1 MPVETDLERLNKRL
15 DQPLPDLSSLRAS
28 DDASAAV
35 QKTPNRVTLD
45 GMLAKI
51 VDTEFINPA
60 SIPHMTICVLL
71 MKNGFAV
78 VGKSAP
84 ADGNNFDEEL
94 GRKFSKEDAL
104 RQLWAFE
111 GYALRE
117 KLSSAG

>member
-1 MPVETDLERLNKRL
+1 MPVKT
-15 DQPLPDLSSLRAS
+15 DLSSLRAS

-45 GMLAKI
+45 SMLLKI

-60 SIPHMTICVLL
+60 SIPHMTICVLTL
-71 MKNGFAV
+71 ANGFAV

-84 ADGNNFDEEL
+84 ADAGNFDEEL
-94 GRKFSKEDAL
+94 GHKFAKEDAI
-104 RQLWAFE
+104 RQMWALE